1 MVDPATPLDT
11 DTSSGKV
18 QEPIRLPQSRTL
30 DTPPSNEV
38 IIVDRALVTFILF
51 TIILVVG
58 AYVLGWTMATTP
70 GETVAAVRQAVA
82 TVVAGLPSPR
92 SSNASAPTQQPF
104 TRDPGQRFS
113 AAGHDIDLAS
123 LMSQINPAQG
133 YTLPVKLD
141 KIGPQLVET
150 GAIDYNRFIQIY
162 ERAGQPLNEAQLAIL
177 TKGSETPVAVS
188 AQNAYFWLNLFW
200 ALGLSNQ
207 NRILTDGPMMQYGKD
222 QIGSFAS
229 TGGWTIGAKSVADL
243 YSRSR
248 LVTLTQEQQTRLETV
263 AANVYRPCCQNP
275 TLFPDCNHGVAMLG
289 LLELMAAQ
297 DATKEAMFAAA
308 KQVNAFWF
316 PQQTL
321 ELATYFK
328 GDQGLDFTQVEPR
341 QAVGID
347 FFSSAGFRNV
357 HQWLATNGLVEQ
369 VGSGGSRCGV

>member
-1 MVDPATPLDT
+1 MVDPATMLDT
-11 DTSSGKV
+11 DTSSGTV

-58 AYVLGWTMATTP
+58 AYALGWTMATSP
-70 GETVAAVRQAVA
+70 GETGDAVRQAVA
-82 TVVAGLPSPR
+82 TMVVGLPGPR
-92 SSNASAPTQQPF
+92 SSNASAPTQLPF

-113 AAGHDIDLAS
+113 ATGHDIDLAS
-123 LMSQINPAQG
+123 LMSQVNPAEG
-133 YTLPVKLD
+133 YTLPVKFG
-141 KIGPQLVET
+141 KIGPQLIEA

-162 ERAGQPLNEAQLAIL
+162 ERAGQPLNQAQIAIL
-177 TKGSETPVAVS
+177 TNGSETPVVVT
-188 AQNAYFWLNLFW
+188 AQNAYFLLNLFW

-229 TGGWTIGAKSVADL
+229 TGGWTIGAKPVADL
-243 YSRSR
+243 YSHSR

-275 TLFPDCNHGVAMLG
+275 TLFPDCNHGMAMLG

-297 DATKEAMFAAA
+297 DATTEAMFAAA

-328 GDQGLDFTQVEPR
+328 GDQGLDFAQVEPR

-347 FFSSAGFRNV
+347 LFSSAGFRNV